1 MDYIYTN
8 IWSKICIIKFVFIII
23 RLFKYKI
30 ERKMNKTLYYY
41 YYNNNYIY
49 EWNFI
54 FKFFIYIM

>member
-49 EWNFI
+49 E
-54 FKFFIYIM
+54 